1 MSKYTTEVR
10 FICEQASG
18 LTESTGDYKT
28 VIERART
35 KIFDFDFPIYKESYR
50 SVLET
55 KILKH
60 YYTREIGLE
69 TVGLWKLNLD
79 RKLNEI
85 MPYYNQLYESADFKF
100 NPFHDVDVTIDRDID
115 RTHTDNTDRDLN
127 RNGESISNT
136 SGTNNTNGY
145 GTSHTDTGEWN
156 MYSDTPQGSLARID
170 VVENMYLTNATHDT
184 IDTDGNT
191 TSNINGRYDDN
202 NKTNTKENVKE
213 DVAQNGNST
222 EDYLEHIFGK
232 RGGMTYSKMWQEYR
246 EALINIDLMIIEEL
260 SDLFFNLW

>member
-69 TVGLWKLNLD
+69 TVGLWKLHLD

-100 NPFHDVDVTIDRDID
+100 NPFHDVDVTIDRDIG
-115 RTHTDNTDRDLN
+115 RTHNDNTDRDLN
-127 RNGESISNT
+127 RSGESTSNT

-145 GTSHTDTGEWN
+145 GTSHTETGEWN
-156 MYSDTPQGSLARID
+156 MYSDTPQGSIARID
-170 VVENMYLTNATHDT
+170 VAQNNYLTNATHDT

-191 TSNINGRYDDN
+191 TSNVNGSYNDD
-202 NKTNTKENVKE
+202 NKTNTKENVQE
-213 DVAQNGNST
+213 DVAQNGSST

>member
-69 TVGLWKLNLD
+69 TVGLWKLHLD

-100 NPFHDVDVTIDRDID
+100 NPFYDVDVTIDRDIG
-115 RTHTDNTDRDLN
+115 RTHNDNTDRDLN
-127 RNGESISNT
+127 RNGESTSNT
-136 SGTNNTNGY
+136 SGTNNTNGS
-145 GTSHTDTGEWN
+145 GTSHTETGEWN
-156 MYSDTPQGSLARID
+156 MYSDTPQGSIARID
-170 VVENMYLTNATHDT
+170 VAQNNYLTNATHDT

-191 TSNINGRYDDN
+191 TSNVNGRYDDN

-213 DVAQNGNST
+213 DVIQNGNST